1 MFLSEFAGR
10 RLPGSRATLARIRV
24 LMVKHFTSSLTV
36 VRARAAASGPHLA
49 LAASRVRDRLD
60 LLRGDLEPAV
70 ARSRAQAVQYKVRLG
85 AAAVRIST
93 RAIAA
98 GPDLKATA
106 ARSRAAWAA
115 VDSRLAAS
123 TGRAR
128 ARLAPHAEAALIRV
142 RTPEFRGATVPY
154 LAIGLLSVS
163 AGLMI
168 AATV

>member
-10 RLPGSRATLARIRV
+10 QLPASRATLARVRLLIVSR
-24 LMVKHFTSSLTV
+24 FASSLTV
-36 VRARAAASGPHLA
+36 LRAHAAASGPHLA
-49 LAASRVRDRLD
+49 LAASRVRHRLD

-70 ARSRAQAVQYKVRLG
+70 ARSRAQAVRYKAGVG
-85 AAAVRIST
+85 AAAARIRA

-106 ARSRAAWAA
+106 ARVRAWLAA
-115 VDSRLAAS
+115 VDSRLAAL
-123 TGRAR
+123 TGGAR

-154 LAIGLLSVS
+154 LAVGLLSVS

>member
-10 RLPGSRATLARIRV
+10 QLPASRATLARVRV
-24 LMVKHFTSSLTV
+24 SIVNFASSLTLL
-36 VRARAAASGPHLA
+36 RAHAAAVRPHLA
-49 LAASRVRDRLD
+49 LVALRVRGRLD
-60 LLRGDLEPAV
+60 LVRGDVEPAV
-70 ARSRAQAVQYKVRLG
+70 ARIRAQTVQYKAGLG
-85 AAAVRIST
+85 AAGARMRA

-98 GPDLKATA
+98 RPGLKATA
-106 ARSRAAWAA
+106 ARLRVWLAA
-115 VDSRLAAS
+115 VDSRLAAV
-123 TGRAR
+123 TGRVR

-142 RTPEFRGATVPY
+142 RTREFRSATVPY